1 MEFLNSTQD
10 HFHLESFR
18 TLLVYYKEVK
28 DPMDYE
34 KLVAILVAMEDLS
47 LVELQVVP
55 RVVLLEESQV
65 EVM

>member
-1 MEFLNSTQD
+1 
-10 HFHLESFR
+10 
-18 TLLVYYKEVK
+18 
-28 DPMDYE
+28 MDYE

>member
-1 MEFLNSTQD
+1 
-10 HFHLESFR
+10 
-18 TLLVYYKEVK
+18 VYYKEVK